1 MYLHLVD
8 FYGTCRYT
16 SPMDPMGYLAPL
28 EAGCWGTPIPWFSGN
43 PASSAVWRASQQP
56 IQANNPS
63 IHPSIHQSINQSIH
77 SFNTGS
83 TWLWLW
89 PSLEEAGSI
98 ATCLLRSVFFWLVR
112 NVTSATW
119 QPGSFCATLCN
130 QFNQYLKHTTSLDN
144 LDFKFETSLDL
155 SVIDLFRPEFDW
167 VQLSEFV
174 SWILEAVNLNPLGI
188 TEANICQTEI
198 PKISRFLDFFAD
210 ASPAFGSAAPIERRV
225 SFSWDK
231 SVYAF
236 ILLRDTL

>member
-1 MYLHLVD
+1 MQ
-8 FYGTCRYT
+8 RW
-16 SPMDPMGYLAPL
+16 MDGWMVLLAVR
-28 EAGCWGTPIPWFSGN
+28 GCTWPW
-43 PASSAVWRASQQP
+43 
-56 IQANNPS
+56 
-63 IHPSIHQSINQSIH
+63 
-77 SFNTGS
+77 
-83 TWLWLW
+83 
-89 PSLEEAGSI
+89 LEEAGSI
-98 ATCLLRSVFFWLVR
+98 ATCLLRSVFFGSWEMSPPQPDSLVHF
-112 NVTSATW
+112 V
-119 QPGSFCATLCN
+119 QHCATN
-130 QFNQYLKHTTSLDN
+130 FSINISTHTTSLDN

-210 ASPAFGSAAPIERRV
+210 ASPAFSSAAPIERRGV

-236 ILLRDTL
+236 IMLRDTL